1 MTVIIK
7 GKSVIHNGIS
17 YTVLSVSKEMGE
29 YYVTMISKVD
39 KSLVTVNLNEI
50 E

>member
-7 GKSVIHNGIS
+7 GKSLVYNGIS
-17 YTVLSVSKEMGE
+17 YTVLSVSKERNE
-29 YYVTMISKVD
+29 YFVTMISKVD
-39 KSLVTVNLNEI
+39 KSLITVNLNEI